1 MGGKKTWKEENKII
15 ITFKKKI
22 HILNVIYGTR
32 DDRRIK
38 IPFASR
44 CFIFSFFF
52 SLFFLHIHPCLN
64 QVYFIVLNPQFSAG
78 LTVCLPNQR
87 RNPRGRKTEKRTK
100 TCGFSPSRF
109 LAAIADRRA
118 MGRTKASNHL
128 IYKGKLIP
136 FHSAWREKRRYYHGN
151 HDVLLAVTDEGMRAY

>member
-1 MGGKKTWKEENKII
+1 M
-15 ITFKKKI
+15 
-22 HILNVIYGTR
+22 IYGTR

-52 SLFFLHIHPCLN
+52 SFLFFLHIHPCLN

-87 RNPRGRKTEKRTK
+87 RNPRGRKTEKRAK